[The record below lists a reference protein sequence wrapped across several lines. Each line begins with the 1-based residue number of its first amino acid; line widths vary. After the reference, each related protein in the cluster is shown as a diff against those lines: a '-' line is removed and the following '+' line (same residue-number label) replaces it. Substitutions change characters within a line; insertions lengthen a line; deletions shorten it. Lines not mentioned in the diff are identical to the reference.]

1 MRFRLPPLA
10 VLLPAVLSP
19 VVLLLAVL
27 LAAAGPCATAQT
39 PAQVQHPQDPRHYN
53 ATRTGEVVDL
63 GPLWLFQE
71 GDNPAFAGEDFDDS
85 KWPVISTNKGMASQ
99 GYPNV
104 NQFWYRVHMRV
115 RPDSG
120 PLVLGITTFYGS
132 YEIFVN
138 GVRIGGEGKMSG
150 RGDIRGGRLIL
161 FGIPKEAVRSGQL
174 VVALHGAVGA
184 YAYASESF
192 YEGVTATSGRI
203 MIGGPVALAPLTFES
218 YMRAVLIEWIFL
230 VLVSFVVFVVLAL
243 YRVLPDQKEYLVIAL
258 CGGFQLLEVCTQL
271 LTIRLR
277 LMASGLVH
285 GIGIFAAA
293 AFLVLQFEVV
303 LRLVGI
309 RPARWIR
316 ALQGVLILS
325 ALLTELRFAG
335 VVSLFIHRVLESP
348 ALIVLYIA
356 VPIYLYREM
365 RRGNRDAPVLFA
377 FQIVWSAIELLYQT
391 SYFLYK
397 AHLVSSP
404 AALAPPLVLGQYDFF
419 AYDIATLY
427 FWVTLLVIIVLR
439 TVRLAREKAEITAE
453 VEAART
459 VQQVL
464 IPDFLPQI
472 PGLTVETAYLP
483 AQQVGGDFFQVL
495 PLADDAAFIVVG
507 DVSGKGL
514 KAAMTVSLIVGALR
528 MYAESCTSP
537 AELLAGINRR
547 LHGRHA
553 GYATC
558 LVLKITPAGDVTV
571 ANAGHPNPYLDGVE
585 VSTDN
590 NFPLGLTL
598 DVTYAETRLHIDPT
612 QSFTLVT
619 DGVVEATAPATR
631 ELFGFERTQAISKQA
646 ANAIAEAARAFG
658 FGAPQADDIT
668 VLTVARV

>member
-1 MRFRLPPLA
+1 MRFRL
-10 VLLPAVLSP
+10 LL
-19 VVLLLAVL
+19 VVLL

-39 PAQVQHPQDPRHYN
+39 PAQVQHPQDPRNYN

-115 RPDSG
+115 RPDTG

-150 RGDIRGGRLIL
+150 SGEYRFGRLIL
-161 FGIPKEAVRSGQL
+161 FGIPKEAVRSGEL

-184 YAYASESF
+184 YAHSSETF
-192 YEGVTATSGRI
+192 YEGLTATSGRI

-218 YMRAVLIEWIFL
+218 YMRGALIHWIFL

-243 YRVLPDQKEYLVIAL
+243 YRALPEQKEYLTIAL
-258 CGGFQLLEVCTQL
+258 CGGFQLLAVGAEL
-271 LTIRLR
+271 LSLRLR
-277 LMASGLVH
+277 LVSSGLVY

-316 ALQGVLILS
+316 ALQGVLILG
-325 ALLTELRFAG
+325 ALLTELQFAG
-335 VVSLFIHRVLESP
+335 VVTLFIHRVLESP

-356 VPIYLYREM
+356 LPIYLYREM
-365 RRGNRDAPVLFA
+365 RRGNPDAPVLFA
-377 FQIVWSAIELLYQT
+377 FQIVWSTIELLYQT

-404 AALAPPLVLGQYDFF
+404 AALAPPLVIGQYNFF

-472 PGLTVETAYLP
+472 PGLRVETAYLP

-495 PLADDAAFIVVG
+495 PIADGAAFIVVG

-537 AELLAGINRR
+537 GELLAGINRR

-558 LVLKITPAGDVTV
+558 LVLKITPAGDVTI
-571 ANAGHPNPYLDGVE
+571 ANAGHPNPYLDGAE
-585 VSTDN
+585 VSTDS

-598 DVTYAETRLHIDPT
+598 DVKYAETRLHIDPA
-612 QSFTLVT
+612 QSLTLVT
-619 DGVVEATAPATR
+619 DGVVEATAATTR
-631 ELFGFERTQAISKQA
+631 ELFGFDRTQAISRHA
-646 ANAIAEAARAFG
+646 ANAIAEAAHAFG
-658 FGAPQADDIT
+658 IGAPQSDDIT
-668 VLTVARV
+668 VLTVARTAA

>member
-1 MRFRLPPLA
+1 
-10 VLLPAVLSP
+10 
-19 VVLLLAVL
+19 
-27 LAAAGPCATAQT
+27 
-39 PAQVQHPQDPRHYN
+39 VQHPQDPRNYN

-63 GPLWLFQE
+63 GPLWLFQQ
-71 GDNPAFAGEDFDDS
+71 GDNPAWAAKDFDDS
-85 KWPVISTNKGMASQ
+85 QWPTVTTRKGFASQ

-115 RPDSG
+115 RPDTG

-150 RGDIRGGRLIL
+150 SGEYRFGRLIL
-161 FGIPKEAVRSGQL
+161 FGIPKEAVRSGEL

-184 YAYASESF
+184 YAHSSETF
-192 YEGVTATSGRI
+192 YEGLTATSGRI

-218 YMRAVLIEWIFL
+218 YMRGALIHWIFL

-243 YRVLPDQKEYLVIAL
+243 YRALPEQKEYLTIAL
-258 CGGFQLLEVCTQL
+258 CGGFQLLAVGAEL
-271 LTIRLR
+271 LSLRLR
-277 LMASGLVH
+277 LVSSGFVY
-285 GIGIFAAA
+285 GIGIFADA

-316 ALQGVLILS
+316 ALQGVLILG
-325 ALLTELRFAG
+325 ALLTELQFAG
-335 VVSLFIHRVLESP
+335 VVTLFIHRVVESP
-348 ALIVLYIA
+348 VLIVLYIA

-365 RRGNRDAPVLFA
+365 RRGNPDAPVLFA
-377 FQIVWSAIELLYQT
+377 FQIVWSTIELLYQT

-404 AALAPPLVLGQYDFF
+404 AALAPALVVGQYDFF

-427 FWVTLLVIIVLR
+427 FWVTLLIILVLR

-495 PLADDAAFIVVG
+495 PLADGSAFVVVG

-514 KAAMTVSLIVGALR
+514 KAAMTVSLIVGTLR
-528 MYAESCTSP
+528 TLAEYEATPS
-537 AELLAGINRR
+537 ELLAGLNRR
-547 LHGRHA
+547 LYGRHA

-558 LVLKITPAGDVTV
+558 LALKITRGGEVTI

-585 VSTDN
+585 VSTESDL
-590 NFPLGLTL
+590 PLGITL
-598 DVTYAETRLHIDPT
+598 EVKYAETRLHLDGA
-612 QSFTLVT
+612 QSLTLVT
-619 DGVVEATAPATR
+619 DGVVEATAVTTR
-631 ELFGFERTQAISKQA
+631 ELFGFERTQAMSRQA
-646 ANAIAEAARAFG
+646 AQAIAEAARAFG
-658 FGAPQADDIT
+658 VGAPQMDDIT